1 MMKKLL
7 FLWTILIGCSWL
19 TLKADEK
26 ISFTASAPN
35 AVVVGDQFRLSYTV
49 TTKNIR
55 DFRVSTI
62 KDFEILMGPSRS
74 QQKSIQTINGKTT
87 SNSSI
92 TFTYILLANKE
103 GNFTIPGATITA
115 NGSQI
120 VSNSIQIKV
129 LPADNS
135 QISVNSSTVS
145 NKELFVIAS
154 VNKTTAY
161 EQEALLL
168 TYKIYTTV
176 NLRGF
181 NNVKLPD
188 FKGFHSQEIELPN
201 DRRWALEHY
210 EGKNYQTTIY
220 RQFVL
225 FPQQAGNLIIEP
237 ARFDASIQKMV
248 TQTVDPFDAF
258 FNGGNNYVEVKKTI
272 FTPKLSIKV
281 NALPSNKP
289 SNFSGGVGD
298 FKLFS
303 SINSE
308 DIKTNEAITLK
319 LQISGTGNLKLIP
332 NPEVEFPEDFE
343 IYDPKI
349 DNKFNITPQGLSGTK
364 NIEYLAIPRYPGKY
378 QIPSIEFSYFDI
390 KSNTYKTLKTEA
402 FNIHV
407 QQGEEGETS
416 VQNVTT
422 LTSKEELEVLNEDI
436 RYIKQNDIILSQ
448 RGDFFVGSLGYWL
461 YYLIPTILFI
471 ISFAIYHKKIAANAN
486 IALMRTKRANK
497 IAIKRLKIA
506 GNLLSNNR
514 KEAFYDE
521 ILKAL
526 WGYVSDKLNM
536 PVSKLSKDNIEEEL
550 HNYGVNEDLIKGFLN
565 ALNNCEFARF
575 APSKDDIQAMDDIYK
590 EAFNVISQIEDSIEN

>member
-1 MMKKLL
+1 M
-7 FLWTILIGCSWL
+7 
-19 TLKADEK
+19 
-26 ISFTASAPN
+26 
-35 AVVVGDQFRLSYTV
+35 
-49 TTKNIR
+49 
-55 DFRVSTI
+55 
-62 KDFEILMGPSRS
+62 
-74 QQKSIQTINGKTT
+74 
-87 SNSSI
+87 
-92 TFTYILLANKE
+92 
-103 GNFTIPGATITA
+103 
-115 NGSQI
+115 
-120 VSNSIQIKV
+120 
-129 LPADNS
+129 
-135 QISVNSSTVS
+135 
-145 NKELFVIAS
+145 
-154 VNKTTAY
+154 
-161 EQEALLL
+161 
-168 TYKIYTTV
+168 
-176 NLRGF
+176 
-181 NNVKLPD
+181 
-188 FKGFHSQEIELPN
+188 
-201 DRRWALEHY
+201 
-210 EGKNYQTTIY
+210 
-220 RQFVL
+220 
-225 FPQQAGNLIIEP
+225 
-237 ARFDASIQKMV
+237 
-248 TQTVDPFDAF
+248 
-258 FNGGNNYVEVKKTI
+258 
-272 FTPKLSIKV
+272 
-281 NALPSNKP
+281 
-289 SNFSGGVGD
+289 
-298 FKLFS
+298 
-303 SINSE
+303 
-308 DIKTNEAITLK
+308 
-319 LQISGTGNLKLIP
+319 QISGTGNLKLIP